1 MDNNI
6 KELIE
11 AVLSDQMDE
20 DATISHKHT
29 NITQFQ
35 SNLMNLLITQFSK
48 IKHQLF
54 ISNASITGTNE
65 ILHVDSTVSL
75 TKNIGW
81 STGLILEQA
90 LNDVIKDAYTVT
102 NIKIGNDKNGQP
114 IKDFTLT
121 DKKLG
126 ISQQVQVKC
135 IQKKNYNRN
144 SIMNSNIKDNND
156 LGIIIIYHF
165 NTNKF
170 NNIDIYIDTI
180 FVFCCEIDN
189 NGQKNFKYLAKDRT
203 NKAGIT
209 IKYNTLGGIK
219 GHEKDA
225 MFIIDIT

>member
-144 SIMNSNIKDNND
+144 SNIRDNND

-170 NNIDIYIDTI
+170 NNIDGNT
-180 FVFCCEIDN
+180 V
-189 NGQKNFKYLAKDRT
+189 
-203 NKAGIT
+203 IT
-209 IKYNTLGGIK
+209 TSIL
-219 GHEKDA
+219 
-225 MFIIDIT
+225 IIAPLDINVHKEPIISRSE

>member
-1 MDNNI
+1 MKN
-6 KELIE
+6 
-11 AVLSDQMDE
+11 E
-20 DATISHKHT
+20 DA
-29 NITQFQ
+29 
-35 SNLMNLLITQFSK
+35 
-48 IKHQLF
+48 
-54 ISNASITGTNE
+54 E
-65 ILHVDSTVSL
+65 SL
-75 TKNIGW
+75 DQH
-81 STGLILEQA
+81 S
-90 LNDVIKDAYTVT
+90 V
-102 NIKIGNDKNGQP
+102 
-114 IKDFTLT
+114 TLT

-189 NGQKNFKYLAKDRT
+189 NGQKNFKYLAKDRA

-209 IKYNTLGGIK
+209 IKYNTLGGIN